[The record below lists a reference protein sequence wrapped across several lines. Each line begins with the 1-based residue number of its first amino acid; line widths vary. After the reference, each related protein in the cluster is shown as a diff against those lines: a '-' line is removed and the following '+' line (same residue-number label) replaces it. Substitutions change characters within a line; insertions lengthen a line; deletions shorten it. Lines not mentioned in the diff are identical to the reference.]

1 MRAASQDMVMSA
13 DPAGRVVYTRASKTT
28 VPTALVDGTELLWGA
43 QRLGV
48 WKVATGQWA
57 TAVETE
63 HMQFV
68 HSVIQLHRNGRAWS
82 ECREIEMKYRRGM
95 FTRKYTSWSCPNS
108 LAALVVLSAP
118 APKSAAATKPRKA
131 VEAELDTAG
140 GGGKKRTKGKVTF
153 VHDADSQ
160 GVPIC
165 RNWNNNFPCFGR
177 GAAKNGKGTACTM
190 SHSCGVC
197 LKKHRACDHH

>member
-1 MRAASQDMVMSA
+1 
-13 DPAGRVVYTRASKTT
+13 
-28 VPTALVDGTELLWGA
+28 
-43 QRLGV
+43 
-48 WKVATGQWA
+48 
-57 TAVETE
+57 
-63 HMQFV
+63 
-68 HSVIQLHRNGRAWS
+68 
-82 ECREIEMKYRRGM
+82 MKYRRGM

-153 VHDADSQ
+153 VHDTDSQ

-177 GAAKNGKGTACTM
+177 GSAKGKGTACAM